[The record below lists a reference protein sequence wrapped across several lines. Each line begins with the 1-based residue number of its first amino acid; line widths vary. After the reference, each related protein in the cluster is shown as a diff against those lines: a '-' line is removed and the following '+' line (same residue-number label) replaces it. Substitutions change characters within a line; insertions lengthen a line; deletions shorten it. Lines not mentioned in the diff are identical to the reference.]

1 MRVLITGSSGYLGK
15 SFIQEYQRKYHF
27 QTFSKQKES
36 LEKLNISSIDVVVHC
51 AALVHQ
57 KKELPYKK
65 YYDINTL
72 YPTELAKKAKAA
84 GVRQFI
90 FISTIAVYDPKES
103 FINQETEPKPKTSY
117 GKSKYEAEK
126 QLLALQDDQF
136 DVVIIRTPMIYG
148 KNAPGNIDTLIKL
161 IRKVCILPFGKINN
175 QRSFIYIKNITSVI
189 DQAIQNKTQGVL
201 LVADKESIS
210 TTKLISSLAK
220 SMNKRVWL
228 IRIPMFETILKK
240 LKPKLH
246 SKLYDN
252 LKIENNLEHFFPHYQ
267 LPYTIETGIN
277 ESIS

>member
-1 MRVLITGSSGYLGK
+1 MRLLVTGSSGYLGR
-15 SFIQEYQRKYHF
+15 SFIQEYKKKYHF

-36 LEKLNISSIDVVVHC
+36 LEQLNISNIDVVVHC

-57 KKELPYKK
+57 KKELSYKK

-72 YPTELAKKAKAA
+72 YPTELAKKAKVA
-84 GVRQFI
+84 GVKQFI

-103 FINQETEPKPKTSY
+103 LINQETEPKPKSSY

-136 DVVIIRTPMIYG
+136 NIVIIRTPMIYG

-161 IRKVCILPFGKINN
+161 IHKVCILPFGKINN

-189 DQAIQNKTQGVL
+189 DQAIQNKTEGIL
-201 LVADKESIS
+201 LVADKKPIS

-220 SMNKRVWL
+220 GMNKKVWL
-228 IRIPMFETILKK
+228 IHIPLFETLLKK

-246 SKLYDN
+246 SKLYGN
-252 LKIENNLEHFFPHYQ
+252 LKIEDNLKHFFPHYQ
-267 LPYTIETGIN
+267 LPYTIEIAIN
-277 ESIS
+277 KSIN